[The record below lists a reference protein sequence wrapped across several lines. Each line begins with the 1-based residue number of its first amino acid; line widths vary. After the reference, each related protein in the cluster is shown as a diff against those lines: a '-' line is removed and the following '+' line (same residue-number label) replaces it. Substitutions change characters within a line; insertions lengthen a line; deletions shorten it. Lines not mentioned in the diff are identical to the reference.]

1 VPVRR
6 VGTWKDALRRGVDAA
21 VATLFPGGSSLV
33 PVLAQVDGYLDP
45 HEAVFL
51 YHVALEGAG
60 SGEVVE
66 IGSFRGRSTLC
77 LALGLRR
84 RGEGRVRAIDPHVY
98 GTAAELRENVDHFGL
113 GGWVELEVTTS
124 VEAAFHSRRPVR
136 LVFIDGNH
144 SLESVAADVAAWL
157 PQLEAGG
164 FLLLHDSTEWS
175 PFPGPRQVA
184 SDLLRTGGTFDR
196 VGRIGSITWGR
207 RRGGS
212 GDYRPPEYGR
222 KLLDPLLRARR
233 GGAGGA
239 PAQEGR

>member
-1 VPVRR
+1 M
-6 VGTWKDALRRGVDAA
+6 DAA
-21 VATLFPGGSSLV
+21 VAILLPGGSSLV

-60 SGEVVE
+60 SGEVAE

-98 GTAAELRENVDHFGL
+98 GTATELRENVDHFEL
-113 GGWVELEVTTS
+113 GGWVELEFTTS
-124 VEAAFHSRRPVR
+124 MEAASRSRRAVR

-144 SLESVAADVAAWL
+144 SQESVAADVAAWL
-157 PQLEAGG
+157 PQLEPGG
-164 FLLLHDSTEWS
+164 FLLLHDSAEWS

-184 SDLLRTGGTFDR
+184 SQVLRTGSTFDR

-207 RRGGS
+207 RTGGS
-212 GDYRPPEYGR
+212 VDYRPPEYGR
-222 KLLDPLLRARR
+222 RLLDPLLRARR
-233 GGAGGA
+233 GGAGCG
-239 PAQEGR
+239 PNQDGR